1 MPCLGL
7 KIAAGTQTAGLL
19 LSGIVAVEGTPTVV
33 ISAAALAAMYV
44 QLGGLCATL
53 ILLAACLDAADR
65 HADAD
70 SLRRELDQ
78 LKREVELLPH

>member
-7 KIAAGTQTAGLL
+7 KISAGTQTSGLL
-19 LSGIVAVEGTPTVV
+19 LSAIVAVEGARTVV
-33 ISAAALAAMYV
+33 ITGAALAAMYV
-44 QLGGLCATL
+44 QFGGLCATL

-78 LKREVELLPH
+78 LKREMELLPH

>member
-7 KIAAGTQTAGLL
+7 KISAGAQTAGLL
-19 LSGIVAVEGTPTVV
+19 LTGTAAVRGAPTVV

-44 QLGGLCATL
+44 QLAGLSATL
-53 ILLAACLDAADR
+53 ILLATCLDQADR

-70 SLRRELDQ
+70 SLRRDVDE
-78 LKREVELLPH
+78 LKREMELLPH